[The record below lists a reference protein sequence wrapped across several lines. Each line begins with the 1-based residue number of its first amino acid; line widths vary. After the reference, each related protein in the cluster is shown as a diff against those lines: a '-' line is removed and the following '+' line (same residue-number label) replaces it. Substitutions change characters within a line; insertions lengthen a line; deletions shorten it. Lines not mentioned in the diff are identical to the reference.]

1 MVSSSLPLFPQLAEM
16 SDEEKY
22 GIVARFIP
30 CDLCSTCKGWHP
42 YESNQ
47 ANCQC
52 GHDTFHHIDNAQ
64 DLDRRLK
71 VAFRLNE
78 LLEEKGKI
86 DDYDYEDQDIL
97 SLKKQI
103 LYNASRM
110 ESISDGSSLSPQDL
124 KRNRDA
130 ASMNDNGQDESSA
143 HDSKRMRS
151 ETGNHT
157 DTENEN
163 ENEDEEEDDEE
174 FHEEEE
180 EEEEEESEEEE
191 EEDEEDEEEEEESE
205 DEEAESDK
213 EAESENDREESDDQA
228 DDTKQAD
235 NDEADQRPSSPP
247 KDANHDME
255 MKDQTLETNDV
266 KELPNGNTKTSQELS
281 HVKTEKDVD
290 MEPSAI
296 DNGENEEPNPPTTT
310 TTNTTSPAPT
320 TNTTNTTATA
330 SENDNNTNNDKEE
343 EEEDAIIPDVILKRE
358 DDSTESQEQ
367 DQLSRMLSEFMP
379 TEKKESPAMIE
390 ERQGDIRTQVVLNDG
405 ARQSMILLT
414 GLKNIFQKQLP
425 KMPKEYIARLVYD
438 RNHRSIALI
447 RNPHKVI
454 GGICYRPFD
463 EQEFAEIVFC
473 AVASTEQVKGYGSFI
488 MNHLKD
494 YVSGHTNVK
503 HFLTYADNYA
513 VGYFRKQGFTTEIT
527 LDKRKWVGYIKDY
540 EGGTI
545 MQCTM
550 VPRVKYLQ
558 VQDILGIQRN
568 AILKK
573 IQEQS
578 TEHVTYPGLRMPIN
592 KNGKRS
598 IDPLEVPGIKDSGWT
613 PEMDIL
619 SNKPRHS
626 PYYHQMV
633 HIVEEMQNYTH
644 AWPFLEPVS
653 VDDVADYYDIVKDPM
668 DLATLEENVKADA
681 YPTMEDF
688 VKDTQ
693 KIFENCKLYNAEDTE
708 YAKCSAKL
716 ERFFN
721 EKVRAATR
729 AKNE

>member
-1 MVSSSLPLFPQLAEM
+1 
-16 SDEEKY
+16 
-22 GIVARFIP
+22 
-30 CDLCSTCKGWHP
+30 
-42 YESNQ
+42 
-47 ANCQC
+47 
-52 GHDTFHHIDNAQ
+52 
-64 DLDRRLK
+64 
-71 VAFRLNE
+71 
-78 LLEEKGKI
+78 
-86 DDYDYEDQDIL
+86 
-97 SLKKQI
+97 
-103 LYNASRM
+103 
-110 ESISDGSSLSPQDL
+110 
-124 KRNRDA
+124 
-130 ASMNDNGQDESSA
+130 
-143 HDSKRMRS
+143 
-151 ETGNHT
+151 
-157 DTENEN
+157 
-163 ENEDEEEDDEE
+163 
-174 FHEEEE
+174 
-180 EEEEEESEEEE
+180 
-191 EEDEEDEEEEEESE
+191 
-205 DEEAESDK
+205 
-213 EAESENDREESDDQA
+213 
-228 DDTKQAD
+228 
-235 NDEADQRPSSPP
+235 
-247 KDANHDME
+247 
-255 MKDQTLETNDV
+255 
-266 KELPNGNTKTSQELS
+266 
-281 HVKTEKDVD
+281 
-290 MEPSAI
+290 
-296 DNGENEEPNPPTTT
+296 
-310 TTNTTSPAPT
+310 
-320 TNTTNTTATA
+320 
-330 SENDNNTNNDKEE
+330 
-343 EEEDAIIPDVILKRE
+343 
-358 DDSTESQEQ
+358 
-367 DQLSRMLSEFMP
+367 
-379 TEKKESPAMIE
+379 ESPAMIE
-390 ERQGDIRTQVVLNDG
+390 ERQGDIKTQVVLNDG

-438 RNHRSIALI
+438 SRNHRSIALI
-447 RNPHKVI
+447 RSPHKVI

-708 YAKCSAKL
+708 YAKCAAKL

>member
-42 YESNQ
+42 YESDQ

-78 LLEEKGKI
+78 LLEEKGKM
-86 DDYDYEDQDIL
+86 DEYDYEDQDIL

-110 ESISDGSSLSPQDL
+110 ESISDGSSLSLQDL
-124 KRNRDA
+124 KRNREV
-130 ASMNDNGQDESSA
+130 ASLNDNDNSH
-143 HDSKRMRS
+143 HDNKRMRS
-151 ETGNHT
+151 EAGAHT
-157 DTENEN
+157 DTEN
-163 ENEDEEEDDEE
+163 ENEDEEEDEE
-174 FHEEEE
+174 DFQ
-180 EEEEEESEEEE
+180 EEEEEESEESEEDDEE
-191 EEDEEDEEEEEESE
+191 EEDEDEDEEDDSEEESE
-205 DEEAESDK
+205 K
-213 EAESENDREESDDQA
+213 EAESEDDHEESDDQA
-228 DDTKQAD
+228 DNDAKQAD
-235 NDEADQRPSSPP
+235 NDEADQKPSSPP
-247 KDANHDME
+247 KDTHETSDHSM
-255 MKDQTLETNDV
+255 DIDGQTTLETDDA
-266 KELPNGNTKTSQELS
+266 KELPNGNANADQERPV
-281 HVKTEKDVD
+281 VKSETDVD
-290 MEPSAI
+290 MDPPAI
-296 DNGENEEPNPPTTT
+296 EMITNEEQNLPTTT
-310 TTNTTSPAPT
+310 ITSPTLT
-320 TNTTNTTATA
+320 TNTTNTTT
-330 SENDNNTNNDKEE
+330 SENDNSTTHEKEE
-343 EEEDAIIPDVILKRE
+343 EDDAIIPDVIFKAE
-358 DDSTESQEQ
+358 DNTTESQEQ
-367 DQLSRMLSEFMP
+367 DDQVSRMLREFMP

-390 ERQGDIRTQVVLNDG
+390 ERQGDIKTQ
-405 ARQSMILLT
+405 
-414 GLKNIFQKQLP
+414 QLP

-447 RNPHKVI
+447 RSPHKVI

-721 EKVRAATR
+721 EKVRAATK

>member
-22 GIVARFIP
+22 GIIARFMP
-30 CDLCSTCKGWHP
+30 CDLCATCKGWHP
-42 YESNQ
+42 YDNNQ
-47 ANCQC
+47 INCQC
-52 GHDTFHHIDNAQ
+52 GHDTFHHIDNGH

-71 VAFRLNE
+71 VALRLNE

-86 DDYDYEDQDIL
+86 EDYEYEDEDIL
-97 SLKKQI
+97 SLKNAQLRQL
-103 LYNASRM
+103 LYDASQM
-110 ESISDGSSLSPQDL
+110 ESLSDGSSLSPQGL

-130 ASMNDNGQDESSA
+130 AALDGQYENA
-143 HDSKRMRS
+143 HHEIKRMRS
-151 ETGNHT
+151 ENGDHT
-157 DTENEN
+157 ETEN
-163 ENEDEEEDDEE
+163 
-174 FHEEEE
+174 EEEE
-180 EEEEEESEEEE
+180 EEEEDQEEDDEEEDEEEDQEDDEQYDQENDDNDDDDGEDEEESEEEGQE
-191 EEDEEDEEEEEESE
+191 HDDGLEYENDHGESDEDEQVDDAKQNS
-205 DEEAESDK
+205 
-213 EAESENDREESDDQA
+213 REEPYPKTPTPPPTEFADPTKNEPNHHINDQLI
-228 DDTKQAD
+228 DTNQ
-235 NDEADQRPSSPP
+235 
-247 KDANHDME
+247 
-255 MKDQTLETNDV
+255 V
-266 KELPNGNTKTSQELS
+266 KAAEE
-281 HVKTEKDVD
+281 DVD
-290 MEPSAI
+290 M
-296 DNGENEEPNPPTTT
+296 D
-310 TTNTTSPAPT
+310 TTSDVLDTSQSAPT
-320 TNTTNTTATA
+320 ITTITAPRSTPNTTNITM
-330 SENDNNTNNDKEE
+330 ENDDSTHNENVKDTD
-343 EEEDAIIPDVILKRE
+343 DAIITNNEEKPNVME
-358 DDSTESQEQ
+358 EQ
-367 DQLSRMLSEFMP
+367 AIVSRMLKEFMP
-379 TEKKESPAMIE
+379 TAKKESPAMAE
-390 ERQGDIRTQVVLNDG
+390 ERQGDIKVQVVLNDG

-438 RNHRSIALI
+438 RNHCSIALI
-447 RNPHKVI
+447 RSPHKVI

-473 AVASTEQVKGYGSFI
+473 AIASTEQVKGYGSFI

-558 VQDILGIQRN
+558 VQDLLGIQRN

-578 TEHVTYPGLRMPIN
+578 TEHVTYPGLRMPIS

-653 VDDVADYYDIVKDPM
+653 ADDVTDYYDIVKDPM

>member
-1 MVSSSLPLFPQLAEM
+1 MA
-16 SDEEKY
+16 
-22 GIVARFIP
+22 
-30 CDLCSTCKGWHP
+30 
-42 YESNQ
+42 
-47 ANCQC
+47 
-52 GHDTFHHIDNAQ
+52 
-64 DLDRRLK
+64 
-71 VAFRLNE
+71 
-78 LLEEKGKI
+78 
-86 DDYDYEDQDIL
+86 
-97 SLKKQI
+97 
-103 LYNASRM
+103 
-110 ESISDGSSLSPQDL
+110 
-124 KRNRDA
+124 
-130 ASMNDNGQDESSA
+130 
-143 HDSKRMRS
+143 
-151 ETGNHT
+151 
-157 DTENEN
+157 
-163 ENEDEEEDDEE
+163 
-174 FHEEEE
+174 
-180 EEEEEESEEEE
+180 
-191 EEDEEDEEEEEESE
+191 
-205 DEEAESDK
+205 
-213 EAESENDREESDDQA
+213 
-228 DDTKQAD
+228 
-235 NDEADQRPSSPP
+235 
-247 KDANHDME
+247 
-255 MKDQTLETNDV
+255 
-266 KELPNGNTKTSQELS
+266 
-281 HVKTEKDVD
+281 
-290 MEPSAI
+290 
-296 DNGENEEPNPPTTT
+296 
-310 TTNTTSPAPT
+310 
-320 TNTTNTTATA
+320 
-330 SENDNNTNNDKEE
+330 
-343 EEEDAIIPDVILKRE
+343 
-358 DDSTESQEQ
+358 
-367 DQLSRMLSEFMP
+367 
-379 TEKKESPAMIE
+379 E
-390 ERQGDIRTQVVLNDG
+390 ERQGDIKVQVVLNDG

-438 RNHRSIALI
+438 SRNHCSIALI
-447 RNPHKVI
+447 RSPHKVI

-473 AVASTEQVKGYGSFI
+473 AIASTEQVKGYGSFI

-578 TEHVTYPGLRMPIN
+578 TEHVTYPGLRMPIS

-598 IDPLEVPGIKDSGWT
+598 IDPLEVPGINDSGWT

-633 HIVEEMQNYTH
+633 YIVEEMQNYTH

-693 KIFENCKLYNAEDTE
+693 KIFENCKLYNAEETE

>member
-1 MVSSSLPLFPQLAEM
+1 M

-78 LLEEKGKI
+78 LLEEKGKM
-86 DDYDYEDQDIL
+86 DDYDYEDPDIL
-97 SLKKQI
+97 SLKKKT
-103 LYNASRM
+103 R
-110 ESISDGSSLSPQDL
+110 
-124 KRNRDA
+124 K
-130 ASMNDNGQDESSA
+130 
-143 HDSKRMRS
+143 K
-151 ETGNHT
+151 
-157 DTENEN
+157 
-163 ENEDEEEDDEE
+163 EEDDEE
-174 FHEEEE
+174 EEDEDEE
-180 EEEEEESEEEE
+180 DDEDDDEESEE
-191 EEDEEDEEEEEESE
+191 D
-205 DEEAESDK
+205 EAESEK
-213 EAESENDREESDDQA
+213 EAESEDDHHESDDQA
-228 DDTKQAD
+228 D
-235 NDEADQRPSSPP
+235 NDPKP
-247 KDANHDME
+247 KDANEASNHDM
-255 MKDQTLETNDV
+255 D
-266 KELPNGNTKTSQELS
+266 
-281 HVKTEKDVD
+281 
-290 MEPSAI
+290 
-296 DNGENEEPNPPTTT
+296 
-310 TTNTTSPAPT
+310 PA
-320 TNTTNTTATA
+320 
-330 SENDNNTNNDKEE
+330 
-343 EEEDAIIPDVILKRE
+343 
-358 DDSTESQEQ
+358 
-367 DQLSRMLSEFMP
+367 
-379 TEKKESPAMIE
+379 EKKESPAMIE
-390 ERQGDIRTQVVLNDG
+390 ERQGDIKTQVVLNDG

-438 RNHRSIALI
+438 SRNHRSIALI
-447 RNPHKVI
+447 RSPHKVI

-550 VPRVKYLQ
+550 
-558 VQDILGIQRN
+558 
-568 AILKK
+568 
-573 IQEQS
+573 
-578 TEHVTYPGLRMPIN
+578 
-592 KNGKRS
+592 RS

-708 YAKCSAKL
+708 YAKCAAKL